1 MSTVF
6 SVERAEL
13 ADQILRVGSGDQLLA
28 VSSAL
33 LKGDSELVL
42 ERVPAAM
49 EKLAA
54 SLAAVI
60 QGHLMSGGEPE
71 VVDKILEEH
80 GLKHI

>member
-33 LKGDSELVL
+33 LKGDSSLVL
-42 ERVPAAM
+42 ERAPAAM

-60 QGHLMSGGEPE
+60 QGYLMSGGEPE
-71 VVDKILEEH
+71 VLGEILEKH

>member
-6 SVERAEL
+6 TVERAEL

-49 EKLAA
+49 EKLVA

-60 QGHLMSGGEPE
+60 QGHLMSDGEPE